1 MNNKYEG
8 QISGREFLP
17 DNNNTGME
25 ITGTWLNKRNGQ
37 KINVRQ
43 AIQDGNNMI
52 IITDKGQIS
61 METFSRDYIQAS
73 DEIYDES
80 GQVIDNDP
88 MNIDEDLN
96 IIMNYENNNGK
107 SIINEPAPVINQN
120 DQIIKKVFDKLTSFP
135 EINIEIKWDD
145 FPAAQINTLVNFL
158 DVNIDDISTYI
169 IKNYLNNQ
177 KLSEAINNILN
188 DKLEINK

>member
-8 QISGREFLP
+8 QVSGREFLP

-25 ITGTWLNKRNGQ
+25 INGTWVNKRNGQ

-43 AIQDGNNMI
+43 AIQDGDNMI

-61 METFSRDYIQAS
+61 MEIFSRDYIQAS

-80 GQVIDNDP
+80 GQVIDNAP
-88 MNIDEDLN
+88 MNIEEDLN

-135 EINIEIKWDD
+135 EVNIEIKWDD